1 MTEQNKAIIREFVAE
16 LTNKHNS
23 GAWERYCAAHFT
35 HHFHIPYVPNNL
47 AGAKHLSEQILAAF
61 PDVST
66 KVNLLIAEGD
76 WIVEQASATATH
88 LGDFMG
94 ISPTQKRVNW
104 EETHCYRLENGKI
117 AEHYPNIHFGKI
129 MFELLGKNEK
139 IYKPKPSFLS
149 SLIAKGIGAMYFV
162 MPSIKLNQSDKVER
176 NREVVRAYIERF
188 KNQQEFLTF
197 PQLYQPKKFIHHF
210 NFEGQHNSLSSF
222 VSVGQEF
229 LSAFPD
235 VKVKIIKLLAEGDY
249 VVELNTVN
257 ATHKGT
263 YFNIPATNRIV
274 NWSETHIYRLENE
287 RIVENIPSV
296 NFEEIIQQI
305 S

>member
-1 MTEQNKAIIREFVAE
+1 MTDRNKKIVGEFVNE

-23 GAWERYCAAHFT
+23 GAWEMYCAEHFT
-35 HHFHIPYVPNNL
+35 HYFNIPNVPNNL
-47 AGAKHLSEQILAAF
+47 VGAKHLSEQVLRAF

-66 KVNLLIAEGD
+66 KINLLIAEND
-76 WIVEQASATATH
+76 WVVEKATATATH

-94 ISPTQKRVNW
+94 ISPTQKKVQW

-117 AEHYPNIHFGKI
+117 VEHYPNIRLGKI
-129 MFELLGKNEK
+129 MFDLLGQKEK
-139 IYKPKPSFLS
+139 IYKPMPSFLS
-149 SLIAKGIGAMYFV
+149 SFIAKAIGGMYFV

-176 NREVVRAYIERF
+176 NREVIRAYVERF

-197 PQLYQPKKFIHHF
+197 PQLYQPNKFTHHF
-210 NFEGQHNSLSSF
+210 NFEGQHNRLSSF

-235 VKVKIIKLLAEGDY
+235 VKVKIINLIADGDY
-249 VVELNTVN
+249 VVELNTVM

-263 YFNIPATNRIV
+263 YFNIPATNRTV
-274 NWSETHIYRLENE
+274 TWSETHIYRLENE

-296 NFEEIIQQI
+296 NFEQIIEQI